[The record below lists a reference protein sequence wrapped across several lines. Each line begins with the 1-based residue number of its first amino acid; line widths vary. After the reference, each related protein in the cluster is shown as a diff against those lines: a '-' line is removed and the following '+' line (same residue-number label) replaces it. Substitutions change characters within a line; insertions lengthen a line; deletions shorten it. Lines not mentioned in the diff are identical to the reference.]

1 MVTTASAAPSTT
13 TGEVEPASRWRLTA
27 LSFTMFFIEL
37 ALIRWTAANNV
48 HLAYITNFVLLASFL
63 GVGVG
68 FLRAH
73 SSRDLF
79 RWTPVALAGLVGFE
93 LLFPVKV
100 VTLSA
105 SYPFK
110 GAFGLPALSQWISL
124 PIIFGTVVV
133 MLAGVGQAMARA
145 FAQFQPLEA
154 YRLDILGSLAGIALF
169 SVISFLDLPPIAW
182 AVVAAT
188 GLVTLAGRRQRQWQ
202 WGAVV
207 VVVIL
212 LGVES
217 LSPTDH
223 WSPYYKITAVQ
234 PPGTHGV
241 LMVSANNIRHQTLY
255 PIATLHRIKFWYFF
269 PYRHLDPASLENVL
283 IVGAGTGNDVGI
295 ALAEGARHID
305 AVEIDPVLVQ
315 LGRRYNPEHA
325 YQNPRVTVH
334 IDDGR
339 AFLQNTDQRY
349 NLIIFALPDSL
360 TALAGQSALRLENYL
375 FTSQALHLARSHLA
389 TGGMYTMYNY
399 YQPFLLDRYAS
410 TLTDAFGARPCT
422 ELGNTVNGRN
432 EAVLSVRANGQLPNC
447 NSPWRGQRVTPASD
461 DWPFPYLPSRS
472 IPSYYL
478 WVIGLILAGALVV
491 VRRAGGPFTR
501 MASYVDLAFMGSAFL
516 LLESKNIVQFAL
528 LFGTTWFVNSLVFT
542 GVLGSV
548 YAAIETARHVRLP
561 SPAVLYGALLV
572 ALGVAWAIP
581 QESLLGLPTVLRFL
595 AATAIA
601 FAPVFLANLVFAQRF
616 KDVGSSTTAFAA
628 NLLGAIVGGVLEY
641 LSLITGYRFL
651 LVVVAAL
658 YAFAFLFGRRHLA
671 QLHSGG

>member
-1 MVTTASAAPSTT
+1 MATT
-13 TGEVEPASRWRLTA
+13 TSAPPSITTTTPEPVSRWRLTA
-27 LSFTMFFIEL
+27 LSFLMFFVEL

-68 FLRAH
+68 FLRA
-73 SSRDLF
+73 RAPQDLF
-79 RWTPVALAGLVGFE
+79 PWAPVGLAALVAFE
-93 LLFPVKV
+93 LVFPVKV

-105 SYPFK
+105 SYPFE

-124 PIIFGTVVV
+124 PLIFGVVV
-133 MLAGVGQAMARA
+133 LILAGIGQAMART

-154 YRLDILGSLAGIALF
+154 YRLDILGSLAGIVLF
-169 SVISFLDLPPIAW
+169 SVFSFLDLPPVAW
-182 AVVAAT
+182 GAVAAI
-188 GLVTLAGRRQRQWQ
+188 GFVALGGRRQRRWQ
-202 WGAVV
+202 LGAVAA
-207 VVVIL
+207 VVIL

-223 WSPYYKITAVQ
+223 WSPYYKITAIQ
-234 PPGTHGV
+234 PPRTHGV
-241 LMVSANNIRHQTLY
+241 LQVSANNIRHQTLY
-255 PIATLHRIKFWYFF
+255 PIATLHKIKFWYFF
-269 PYRHLDPASLENVL
+269 PYRHLNPASLGKVL

-295 ALAEGARHID
+295 ALAEGARHVD

-315 LGRRYNPEHA
+315 LGRHYNPERA

-375 FTSQALHLARSHLA
+375 FTSQAVQLARAHLAP
-389 TGGMYTMYNY
+389 GGMYTMYNY
-399 YQPFLLDRYAS
+399 YQPFLLNRYAT
-410 TLTDAFGARPCT
+410 TLDSVFGSAPCA
-422 ELGNTVNGRN
+422 ELGNTVNGRQ
-432 EAVLSVRANGQLPNC
+432 EAVLSVALDGPTPNC
-447 NSPWRGQRVTPASD
+447 SSPWQGQRVTPASD

-472 IPSYYL
+472 IPNYYL

-491 VRRAGGPFTR
+491 IRRAGGPFR
-501 MASYVDLAFMGSAFL
+501 QMARYVDLAFMGSAFL

-528 LFGTTWFVNSLVFT
+528 LFGTTWFVNSLVFA

-561 SPAVLYGALLV
+561 RPVVLYGALLA
-572 ALGVAWAIP
+572 ALAVAWAIP

-616 KDVGSSTTAFAA
+616 KDVGSATTAFAA

-658 YAFAFLFGRRHLA
+658 YALAFLSGRRHLA
-671 QLHSGG
+671 KSG

>member
-1 MVTTASAAPSTT
+1 MATATSAPPSVTTATPR
-13 TGEVEPASRWRLTA
+13 PASRWRLVA
-27 LSFTMFFIEL
+27 FSFLMFFVEL

-68 FLRAH
+68 FLRA
-73 SSRDLF
+73 RARQDLF
-79 RWTPVALAGLVGFE
+79 RWAPLGLAALVAFE
-93 LLFPVKV
+93 LVFPVKV

-105 SYPFK
+105 SYPFE

-124 PIIFGTVVV
+124 PLIFGVVV
-133 MLAGVGQAMARA
+133 LILAGIGQAMART
-145 FAQFQPLEA
+145 FAQFPPLEA
-154 YRLDILGSLAGIALF
+154 YRLDILGSLAGIVLF
-169 SVISFLDLPPIAW
+169 SLFSFLDLPPIAW
-182 AVVAAT
+182 GAVAAM
-188 GLVTLAGRRQRQWQ
+188 GFVALGGRRQRRWQ
-202 WGAVV
+202 WGAVAA
-207 VVVIL
+207 VVIL

-241 LMVSANNIRHQTLY
+241 LKVSANNIRHQTLY
-255 PIATLHRIKFWYFF
+255 PIATLHKIKFWYFF
-269 PYRHLDPASLENVL
+269 PYRHLNPGSLDNVL

-295 ALAEGARHID
+295 ALAEGARHVD

-315 LGRRYNPEHA
+315 LGRQYNPEHA

-339 AFLQNTDQRY
+339 AFLQNTDQSY

-375 FTSQALHLARSHLA
+375 FTSQAVQLARAHLAP
-389 TGGMYTMYNY
+389 GGMYTMYNY
-399 YQPFLLDRYAS
+399 YQPFLLNRYAT
-410 TLTDAFGARPCT
+410 TLDDAFGSPPCA
-422 ELGNTVNGRN
+422 ELGNVVNGRQ
-432 EAVLSVRANGQLPNC
+432 EAVLSVALDGRTPNC
-447 NSPWRGQRVTPASD
+447 TSPWQGQRVTPASD
-461 DWPFPYLPSRS
+461 DWPFPYLPSRT

-491 VRRAGGPFTR
+491 VRRAGGPFTQ
-501 MASYVDLAFMGSAFL
+501 MARYVDLAFMGSAFL

-528 LFGTTWFVNSLVFT
+528 LFGTTWFVNSLVFA
-542 GVLGSV
+542 GVLVSV

-561 SPAVLYGALLV
+561 SPVALYGALLV

-581 QESLLGLPTVLRFL
+581 QESLLGLPTVLRFV

-616 KDVGSSTTAFAA
+616 KDVGSATTAFAA

-658 YAFAFLFGRRHLA
+658 YALAFLFGRRHLA
-671 QLHSGG
+671 QVT

>member
-1 MVTTASAAPSTT
+1 MATATSAPPSISTAT
-13 TGEVEPASRWRLTA
+13 AQPASRWRLTA
-27 LSFTMFFIEL
+27 LSFLMFFVEL

-68 FLRAH
+68 FLRARA
-73 SSRDLF
+73 SQDLF
-79 RWTPVALAGLVGFE
+79 RWAPVGLAALVAFE
-93 LLFPVKV
+93 LVFPVKV

-105 SYPFK
+105 SYPFE

-124 PIIFGTVVV
+124 PLIFGSVVLI
-133 MLAGVGQAMARA
+133 MAGIGQAMART
-145 FAQFQPLEA
+145 FAQFPPLEA
-154 YRLDILGSLAGIALF
+154 YRLDILGSLAGIVLF
-169 SVISFLDLPPIAW
+169 SALSFLDLPPIAW
-182 AVVAAT
+182 GAVAAI
-188 GLVTLAGRRQRQWQ
+188 GFVALAGRRQRRWQ
-202 WGAVV
+202 WGAVAA
-207 VVVIL
+207 VVIL

-217 LSPTDH
+217 LSPTDY

-241 LMVSANNIRHQTLY
+241 LKVSANNIRHQTLY
-255 PIATLHRIKFWYFF
+255 PIATLRKIKFWYFF
-269 PYRHLDPASLENVL
+269 PYRHVSPGSLDNVL

-295 ALAEGARHID
+295 ALAEGARHVD

-339 AFLQNTDQRY
+339 AFLQNTTQRY

-375 FTSQALHLARSHLA
+375 FTSQAVRLARSHLA
-389 TGGMYTMYNY
+389 PGGMYTMYNY
-399 YQPFLLDRYAS
+399 YQPFLLNRYAT
-410 TLTDAFGARPCT
+410 TLDDAFGSPPCA
-422 ELGNTVNGRN
+422 ELGNIVNGRQ
-432 EAVLSVRANGQLPNC
+432 EGVLSVALDGRTPNC
-447 NSPWRGQRVTPASD
+447 ASPWQGQRVTPASD

-472 IPSYYL
+472 IPNYYL
-478 WVIGLILAGALVV
+478 WVVGLILAGALVV
-491 VRRAGGPFTR
+491 VRRAGGPFTQ
-501 MASYVDLAFMGSAFL
+501 MARYVDLAFMGSAFL

-528 LFGTTWFVNSLVFT
+528 LFGTTWFVNSLVFA

-561 SPAVLYGALLV
+561 RPVVLYGALLV

-616 KDVGSSTTAFAA
+616 KDVGSATTAFAA
-628 NLLGAIVGGVLEY
+628 NLLGAIVGGVFEY

-658 YAFAFLFGRRHLA
+658 YALAFLFGRRHLA
-671 QLHSGG
+671 QLS

>member
-1 MVTTASAAPSTT
+1 
-13 TGEVEPASRWRLTA
+13 
-27 LSFTMFFIEL
+27 MFFVEL

-68 FLRAH
+68 FLRARA
-73 SSRDLF
+73 SQDLF
-79 RWTPVALAGLVGFE
+79 RWAPVGLAALVAFE
-93 LLFPVKV
+93 LVFPVKV

-105 SYPFK
+105 SYPFE

-124 PIIFGTVVV
+124 PLIFGSVVLI
-133 MLAGVGQAMARA
+133 MAGIGQAMART
-145 FAQFQPLEA
+145 FAQFPPLEA
-154 YRLDILGSLAGIALF
+154 YRLDILGSLAGIVLF
-169 SVISFLDLPPIAW
+169 SALSFLDLPPIAW
-182 AVVAAT
+182 GAVAAI
-188 GLVTLAGRRQRQWQ
+188 GFVALAGRRQRRWQ
-202 WGAVV
+202 WGAVAA
-207 VVVIL
+207 VVIL

-217 LSPTDH
+217 LSPTDY

-241 LMVSANNIRHQTLY
+241 LKVSANNIRHQTLY
-255 PIATLHRIKFWYFF
+255 PIATLRKIKFWYFF
-269 PYRHLDPASLENVL
+269 PYRHVSPGSLDNVL

-295 ALAEGARHID
+295 ALAEGARHVD

-339 AFLQNTDQRY
+339 AFLQNTTQRY

-375 FTSQALHLARSHLA
+375 FTSQAVRLARSHLA
-389 TGGMYTMYNY
+389 PGGMYTMYNY
-399 YQPFLLDRYAS
+399 YQPFLLNRYAT
-410 TLTDAFGARPCT
+410 TLDDAFGSPPCA
-422 ELGNTVNGRN
+422 ELGNIVNGRQ
-432 EAVLSVRANGQLPNC
+432 EGVLSVALDGRTPNC
-447 NSPWRGQRVTPASD
+447 ASPWQGQRVTPASD

-472 IPSYYL
+472 IPNYYL
-478 WVIGLILAGALVV
+478 WVVGLILAGALVV
-491 VRRAGGPFTR
+491 VRRAGGPFTQ
-501 MASYVDLAFMGSAFL
+501 MARYVDLAFMGSAFL

-528 LFGTTWFVNSLVFT
+528 LFGTTWFVNSLVFA

-561 SPAVLYGALLV
+561 RPVVLYGALLV

-616 KDVGSSTTAFAA
+616 KDVGSATTAFAA

-658 YAFAFLFGRRHLA
+658 YALAFLFGRRHLA
-671 QLHSGG
+671 QLS

>member
-1 MVTTASAAPSTT
+1 
-13 TGEVEPASRWRLTA
+13 
-27 LSFTMFFIEL
+27 
-37 ALIRWTAANNV
+37 
-48 HLAYITNFVLLASFL
+48 
-63 GVGVG
+63 
-68 FLRAH
+68 
-73 SSRDLF
+73 
-79 RWTPVALAGLVGFE
+79 
-93 LLFPVKV
+93 
-100 VTLSA
+100 
-105 SYPFK
+105 
-110 GAFGLPALSQWISL
+110 
-124 PIIFGTVVV
+124 
-133 MLAGVGQAMARA
+133 
-145 FAQFQPLEA
+145 
-154 YRLDILGSLAGIALF
+154 
-169 SVISFLDLPPIAW
+169 
-182 AVVAAT
+182 
-188 GLVTLAGRRQRQWQ
+188 
-202 WGAVV
+202 
-207 VVVIL
+207 
-212 LGVES
+212 
-217 LSPTDH
+217 
-223 WSPYYKITAVQ
+223 
-234 PPGTHGV
+234 
-241 LMVSANNIRHQTLY
+241 
-255 PIATLHRIKFWYFF
+255 
-269 PYRHLDPASLENVL
+269 
-283 IVGAGTGNDVGI
+283 
-295 ALAEGARHID
+295 
-305 AVEIDPVLVQ
+305 
-315 LGRRYNPEHA
+315 
-325 YQNPRVTVH
+325 
-334 IDDGR
+334 
-339 AFLQNTDQRY
+339 
-349 NLIIFALPDSL
+349 
-360 TALAGQSALRLENYL
+360 LENYL

-389 TGGMYTMYNY
+389 SGGMYTMYNY

-410 TLTDAFGARPCT
+410 TLTDAFGARPCA